1 MEEIIKNLIFPNP
14 ASAFALF
21 FIVLLD
27 LLTGI
32 FKSKKKGVA
41 TASQGMKKSVQ
52 KLTTYLSLI
61 LLSLILTNLAKMT
74 YDLEN
79 HLESLNLGINGICFW
94 LIHLEV
100 KSILENLIV
109 ANTDEDGNQNDIA
122 NLLVPVH
129 NAWILKFKNID
140 EFNYSETKKDIIN
153 KLKQ

>member
-1 MEEIIKNLIFPNP
+1 MDEVIKNLIFPNP

-27 LLTGI
+27 MLTGI

-41 TASQGMKKSVQ
+41 TASQGMKKSVH

-61 LLSLILTNLAKMT
+61 LLSLTLTNLAKMT

-100 KSILENLIV
+100 KSILENLIL

-122 NLLVPVH
+122 KFLVPVH
-129 NAWILKFKNID
+129 NAWILKFKD
-140 EFNYSETKKDIIN
+140 LKEFNYNETKKDII
-153 KLKQ
+153 KKMKD

>member
-100 KSILENLIV
+100 KSVLENLIV

-140 EFNYSETKKDIIN
+140 EFNYSETKKDIIK

>member
-1 MEEIIKNLIFPNP
+1 MEEIIKDLIFPNP

-74 YDLEN
+74 YDLES

-100 KSILENLIV
+100 KSVLENLIV

-122 NLLVPVH
+122 RLLVPVH
-129 NAWILKFKNID
+129 NAWILKFKD
-140 EFNYSETKKDIIN
+140 LKEFSYNETKKDII
-153 KLKQ
+153 KKIKS

>member
-74 YDLEN
+74 YDLES

-100 KSILENLIV
+100 KSVLENLIV

-129 NAWILKFKNID
+129 NAWILKFKD
-140 EFNYSETKKDIIN
+140 LKEFNYNETKKDIIN
-153 KLKQ
+153 KLKS

>member
-32 FKSKKKGVA
+32 FKSKRKGVA

-74 YDLEN
+74 YDLES

-100 KSILENLIV
+100 KSVLENLIV

-122 NLLVPVH
+122 RLLVPVH
-129 NAWILKFKNID
+129 NAWILKFQDFK
-140 EFNYSETKKDIIN
+140 EFSYNETKKDIIKKIN
-153 KLKQ
+153 Q